1 MVQQL
6 VAWALGP
13 SGMKILDWYVAN
25 SLVINSVVVI
35 LAILALIFP
44 RQNNRIQ
51 AFLGAMW
58 AKTPFVIAPQDRKA
72 VDAAKARYEARKRSG
87 KRK

>member
-6 VAWALGP
+6 VFWALGP
-13 SGMKILDWYVAN
+13 SGMKILDWYVAHT
-25 SLVINSVVVI
+25 LAVNSVIVV
-35 LAILALIFP
+35 LAILALVFP
-44 RQNNRIQ
+44 RQSNRVQ
-51 AFLGAMW
+51 AFLGALW
-58 AKTPFVIAPQDRKA
+58 AKTPFVISAQDRKA